1 MIKQWSY
8 LLNRYNVEI
17 RNEDILELVKDK
29 NISNDTLI
37 YLDPPYLGV
46 DYVYNKDNS
55 NHFQIELLNQTQ
67 RFKYRVY
74 SNENC
79 KELYELGIDKYFS
92 YVLKFERNTKL
103 GHSNKDGLEFLGCS
117 KSEPT
122 QKFSVNNPKDHIYI
136 DYAFANFEQ
145 KPKREEDFEMMFEML
160 KSDNA
165 YLRNAAILF
174 LQQYGKEVKQFIQKL
189 MNSDDKDIRIF
200 AINILGDV
208 NFEESLDMLRE
219 FIKKETDI
227 NALMTAIDYMG
238 EIGEEEDI
246 KLLEEIKNKFNDDY
260 INFGVDL
267 AIDRIK
273 A

>member
-1 MIKQWSY
+1 MG
-8 LLNRYNVEI
+8 
-17 RNEDILELVKDK
+17 LVKTNQKENIRVFNEFLEAK
-29 NISNDTLI
+29 NVFEDSNNSEDLRI
-37 YLDPPYLGV
+37 AALDYI
-46 DYVYNKDNS
+46 
-55 NHFQIELLNQTQ
+55 IEH
-67 RFKYRVY
+67 
-74 SNENC
+74 
-79 KELYELGIDKYFS
+79 KEIF
-92 YVLKFERNTKL
+92 YVLRML
-103 GHSNKDGLEFLGCS
+103 
-117 KSEPT
+117 SEL
-122 QKFSVNNPKDHIYI
+122 FRINNPKDHIYI
-136 DYAFANFEQ
+136 DYAFANFKQ
-145 KPKREEDFEMMFEML
+145 KPKREEDLEMMFKML

-165 YLRNAAILF
+165 YLRNAVITF
-174 LQQYGKEVKQFIQKL
+174 LQQYGKEAKQFIQKL

-267 AIDRIK
+267 AIDRIR